1 MRKGIIYKTRSRIVD
16 VNELDSGNFEV
27 EGKEY
32 TPEEFECEF
41 EPEKS
46 LKEEFKCG
54 NFFIKKEG
62 LHIKIQHRSMDFSL
76 RIYAGARVDEWY
88 EQMTASTEARDA
100 ISIIASGIKVFAIES
115 IQNAKFFHDFTQWF
129 TDYHTKPA
137 LSKEEDQEI
146 IKEQKEMYEEE
157 HKDDGERPA

>member
-1 MRKGIIYKTRSRIVD
+1 MD
-16 VNELDSGNFEV
+16 VKELDGGNFEV

-32 TPEEFECEF
+32 TLEEFSREF

-46 LKEEFKCG
+46 LKEALKCG

-62 LHIKIQHRSMDFSL
+62 LYIKIQHRSMDFSL

-88 EQMTASTEARDA
+88 DQMTCDSERRDA
-100 ISIIASGIKVFAIES
+100 INFIASGIKVFAIES
-115 IQNAKFFHDFTQWF
+115 IQNAKFFHDFTHWF
-129 TDYHTKPA
+129 TDYHTQPA
-137 LSKEEDQEI
+137 LSEEEDQEI